1 MKYIFA
7 SLLFLLTVLHAGSRP
22 VPPRTGVDFC
32 RLYGAIYIEKDR
44 TYADYKVFVAEDEGL
59 ADLAVYLEDNALY
72 ADQSGMW
79 YITKDR
85 NQADY
90 RIFLEK
96 TKPFADFSIAYT
108 TARSFA
114 GCR

>member
-7 SLLFLLTVLHAGSRP
+7 SVLTLLVVLHAGSRTAQ
-22 VPPRTGVDFC
+22 PRTRVDYC
-32 RLYGAIYIEKDR
+32 RLYGAIYIEKDP

-59 ADLAVYLEDNALY
+59 ADMAVYLEDNALY
-72 ADQSGMW
+72 ADQSGIW
-79 YITKDR
+79 YFTKDR
-85 NQADY
+85 NQADF

>member
-7 SLLFLLTVLHAGSRP
+7 SVLFLLIVLHAGSRTTQ
-22 VPPRTGVDFC
+22 PRVRVDYC

-44 TYADYKVFVAEDEGL
+44 TYADFKVFVAEDEGL
-59 ADLAVYLEDNALY
+59 ADMSVYLEDNALY
-72 ADQSGMW
+72 ADQSGVW
-79 YITKDR
+79 YFTKDR

-90 RIFLEK
+90 RIYLEQ
-96 TKPFADFSIAYT
+96 TKSFADFSIAYT
-108 TARSFA
+108 TAKSFA